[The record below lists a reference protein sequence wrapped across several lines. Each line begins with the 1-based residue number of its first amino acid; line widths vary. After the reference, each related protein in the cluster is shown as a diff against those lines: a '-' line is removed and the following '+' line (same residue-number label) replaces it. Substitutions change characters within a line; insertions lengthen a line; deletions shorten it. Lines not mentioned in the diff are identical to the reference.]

1 MIACPSIEMAERSG
15 LNWNNKRS
23 KSYFK
28 KHPSFLLPI
37 AIVLCFVT
45 LGFGQIAN
53 RPTAAIPSIIR
64 FSDSTSKSQLLFRHQ
79 DGSSGNNYLVELVG
93 AGLVTFDAD
102 NDGWL
107 DVYLLNGAALRGANL
122 GSAPT
127 DQLFLNRHDGTFT
140 DVTEAA
146 GCVESGYGLGVTA
159 GDFNNDGFEDLCI
172 ANYGADVL
180 LQNNGDGTFSD
191 VTASCGVAD
200 GQRFGAGVAFIDI
213 DNDND
218 LDLFSANYVQFSYER
233 HDLLAPTAF
242 PYSPGPRDF
251 PPDTDSLFRNNGDG
265 TFTDISV
272 ESGIASVAG
281 PSMGV
286 VAGDFD
292 GDGDFDIFVC
302 CDGVANHFYRNNGQ
316 GSFTEDAIQFGLA
329 LDSRGA
335 ANGSM
340 GVDAGDLDGDGLEDL
355 VVTDYA
361 DQIMMHFRCMSQGL
375 FDDVA
380 RVSQIGKEVLPHV
393 KWGIGLVDFDC
404 DGDRDAFV
412 CNGHLLENAKEID
425 PRTDYGV
432 RNCVM
437 ENTGRG
443 FFRSVTAQV
452 GEALEQIASSRGA
465 AFDDLDNDGDID
477 CVILNCDAAAQ
488 YLENQTV
495 SSNRWI
501 ELDLRG
507 RTANRSAVGARVKL
521 VTGQLTQTAEV
532 RSGRGYQSHFGSR
545 LHFGWRDL
553 TANVDLQ
560 IKWPDG
566 KLQSVQGLLPNQI
579 HVIVQE

>member
-1 MIACPSIEMAERSG
+1 MNLKKLTVMISAPSRSLGNYLACWITLPFAS
-15 LNWNNKRS
+15 
-23 KSYFK
+23 
-28 KHPSFLLPI
+28 LLWF
-37 AIVLCFVT
+37 AT
-45 LGFGQIAN
+45 LGFGQNSI
-53 RPTAAIPSIIR
+53 RPSLALPSNIR

-79 DGSSGNNYLVELVG
+79 DGSSGGRYLVELVG
-93 AGLVTFDAD
+93 AGLATFDAD

-107 DVYLLNGAALRGANL
+107 DVYLLNGAALRGATL

-127 DQLFLNRHDGTFT
+127 DQLFLNLRDGTFA
-140 DVTEAA
+140 DVTAPA

-191 VTASCGVAD
+191 VTAGSGVAD
-200 GQRFGAGVAFIDI
+200 GERFGAGVAFIDI

-233 HDLLAPTAF
+233 HDRLAPSAF

-251 PPDTDSLFRNNGDG
+251 PPETDSLFRNNGDG

-272 ESGIASVAG
+272 VSGIASVAG

-292 GDGDFDIFVC
+292 GDGHSDIFVC
-302 CDGVANHFYRNNGQ
+302 CDGVANLFYRNNGH
-316 GSFTEDAIQFGLA
+316 GSFTEEAVQFGLA
-329 LDSRGA
+329 FDARGA

-361 DQIMMHFRCMSQGL
+361 DQIMMHFRCMGQGL
-375 FDDVA
+375 FEDVA

-393 KWGIGLVDFDC
+393 KWGIGLVDLDC
-404 DGDRDAFV
+404 DGDRDAFI

-437 ENTGRG
+437 ENLGRG
-443 FFRSVTAQV
+443 VFRSVTAQV
-452 GEALEQIASSRGA
+452 GTALEQAASSRGA

-477 CVILNCDAAAQ
+477 CVVLNCDAAAQ
-488 YLENQTV
+488 YLENQTE
-495 SSNRWI
+495 SKNRWI

-507 RTANRSAVGARVKL
+507 RSANRSAVGTRVKL
-521 VTGQLTQTAEV
+521 ITDQWTQTAVV

-545 LHFGWRDL
+545 LHFGWQDS
-553 TANVDLQ
+553 AAKVELQ
-560 IKWPDG
+560 IQWPDG
-566 KLQSVQGLLPNQI
+566 KLQSVKGLLPNQI
-579 HVIVQE
+579 HVIVQQ